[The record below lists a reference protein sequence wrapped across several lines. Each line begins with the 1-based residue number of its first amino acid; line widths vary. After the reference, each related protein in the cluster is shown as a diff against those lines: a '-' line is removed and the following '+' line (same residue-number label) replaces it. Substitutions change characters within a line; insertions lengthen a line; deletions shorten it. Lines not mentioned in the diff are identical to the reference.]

1 MKYYINNEIETK
13 RVLALVDAGLKLSS
27 PNTASLI
34 FPVYR
39 TTDFTFGITKNTNQ
53 YLTADDLLNVF
64 ENEPEIAEGAP
75 SLSEH

>member
-1 MKYYINNEIETK
+1 MKYYINNKTETK

-27 PNTASLI
+27 PNTSALI
-34 FPVYR
+34 FPVDG
-39 TTDFTFGITKNTNQ
+39 TTDFTFGINTSEEQ

>member
-27 PNTASLI
+27 PNTTSLI

-39 TTDFTFGITKNTNQ
+39 TTDFTFGITRNEEQ

-64 ENEPEIAEGAP
+64 ENEPDIVEGAAP
-75 SLSEH
+75 VNLA

>member
-39 TTDFTFGITKNTNQ
+39 TTDFTFGITKNEEQ

-64 ENEPEIAEGAP
+64 ENEPDIVEGAAP
-75 SLSEH
+75 VNLA

>member
-1 MKYYINNEIETK
+1 MKYYINNERETR

-34 FPVYR
+34 FPIYR
-39 TTDFTFGITKNTNQ
+39 TTDFTFGITKNEEQ

-64 ENEPEIAEGAP
+64 ENEPDIAEGAAP
-75 SLSEH
+75 VNLA

>member
-27 PNTASLI
+27 PNTTSLI

-39 TTDFTFGITKNTNQ
+39 TTDFTFGINRNEEQ

-64 ENEPEIAEGAP
+64 ENEPDIAEGAAP
-75 SLSEH
+75 VNLA